1 MFALFG
7 TCLLPWFLLSL
18 GSLTLQLCRFSD
30 DPDDFRKAFVDTNAA
45 GVCVTTEEVG
55 TVEDEV
61 LNGHAGTDTSLKVDE
76 AANDCEVER
85 GCCLD
90 ESAAAEGMG
99 CTGLGRTI
107 K

>member
-1 MFALFG
+1 M
-7 TCLLPWFLLSL
+7 
-18 GSLTLQLCRFSD
+18 
-30 DPDDFRKAFVDTNAA
+30 
-45 GVCVTTEEVG
+45 
-55 TVEDEV
+55 

-90 ESAAAEGMG
+90 ESAAAKGTG
-99 CTGLGRTI
+99 YTGLGRTI